1 MQVSSARL
9 GERIQTDQPNEEL
22 TMAEI
27 TQAAWDADN
36 LVGRGLSSQRFA
48 DAVGTE
54 PTLLIF
60 LRHLG

>member
-1 MQVSSARL
+1 MQISSARL
-9 GERIQTDQPNEEL
+9 GDRIQTETPNEYL
-22 TMAEI
+22 IMAEI
-27 TQAAWDADN
+27 TQLAWDADN
-36 LVGRGLSSQRFA
+36 LVGRGLTSDRFA

>member
-1 MQVSSARL
+1 MHISDA
-9 GERIQTDQPNEEL
+9 GPGDRIQTDEPNEEQP
-22 TMAEI
+22 MEEI
-27 TQAAWDADN
+27 TREAWDADD
-36 LVGRGLSSQRFA
+36 LVGQGLASRKFA

>member
-1 MQVSSARL
+1 MQISSARL
-9 GERIQTDQPNEEL
+9 SDRIQTETPNEYL
-22 TMAEI
+22 IMAEI
-27 TQAAWDADN
+27 TQLAWDADN
-36 LVGRGLSSQRFA
+36 LVGRGLTSDRFA

>member
-1 MQVSSARL
+1 MQVSDAGPSD
-9 GERIQTDQPNEEL
+9 RIQTDEPNEECH
-22 TMAEI
+22 MAEI
-27 TQAAWDADN
+27 TRAAWDADD
-36 LVGRGLSSQRFA
+36 LVGRGLASRRFT